1 MLPDATQ
8 AVPPTAQGVPE
19 RVTVARGGL
28 ALQLTDADG
37 ATRSLKS
44 RAVAAGVPLR
54 ALRPCA
60 HRRHTCAQPR
70 DEVTIL
76 AVDPMGHYG
85 INIAFSDGHARGIYP
100 WSYLAELLKE

>member
-8 AVPPTAQGVPE
+8 AVSPTAQSVPE
-19 RVTVARGGL
+19 RVTVSRGGL

-44 RAVAAGVPLR
+44 AQLR
-54 ALRPCA
+54 LACR
-60 HRRHTCAQPR
+60 CAQCVRARIDGTLVLTR

-85 INIAFSDGHARGIYP
+85 ISIAFSDGHARGIYP
-100 WSYLAELLKE
+100 WSYLADLLKE

>member
-1 MLPDATQ
+1 MSDATQ
-8 AVPPTAQGVPE
+8 AAPAAAQDVPE
-19 RVTVARGGL
+19 RVTVSRGGL
-28 ALQLTDADG
+28 ALQLTDAGG

-44 RAVAAGVPLR
+44 ARLR
-54 ALRPCA
+54 MACR
-60 HRRHTCAQPR
+60 CAQCVRARIDGTLALAR

-85 INIAFSDGHARGIYP
+85 ISIAFSDGHARGIYP